1 MDERAQLTRLCRGL
15 GATAEQAGAMAGQ
28 LSKRADQLAA
38 ERGQTREE
46 AMAYLLR
53 LVVQGRRGEVPPEF
67 QPPAPG
73 GENQNKAD
81 NSAK

>member
-1 MDERAQLTRLCRGL
+1 
-15 GATAEQAGAMAGQ
+15 MAGE
-28 LSKRADQLAA
+28 LIKRADQLAA

-46 AMAYLLR
+46 VMACLLR
-53 LVVQGRRGEVPPEF
+53 LVVQGRSGEAPPEF